1 MRIRLLSLLGAL
13 AAILTLA
20 VACGDDD
27 GPSASPSG
35 SGSANGTPADV
46 GPAQAVA
53 VFALADGTHAV
64 VEALLERDDIR
75 LVLAA
80 ESSREDASFDG
91 LTVPGDFEIIGTSTA
106 STARANEAFEAG
118 YEDAAGS
125 PPDDTARQTYDAVY
139 VAALAAAAA
148 NNSDPAAV
156 AVHMPYVANPPGE
169 IVGPGADEFARALT
183 LLAEGADI
191 NYVGV
196 SGLVDLDAN
205 GDLSKGA
212 TEVWKLINGAIAPLE
227 TRDVDLAAEIEAE
240 NPPGSPAPAA
250 EPPAD
255 PLVGT
260 TSTDVSAAEIA
271 TEEINAAGGVFGQP
285 VEQVGGEGA
294 AQVVIASSADTA
306 PAEDVVVLSLSSTAD
321 PNTADDHLFRLAPP
335 ATLQAPVLANLAGER
350 EIGVICVVHSDDP
363 AAQAMAT
370 AFKTAFEHKGGA
382 VRQVFA
388 LAGGDETDLL
398 AECIGE

>member
-1 MRIRLLSLLGAL
+1 MRFRLL
-13 AAILTLA
+13 ILTTGLTGIVTLA
-20 VACGDDD
+20 LACGDDD
-27 GPSASPSG
+27 GSSPSPSG
-35 SGSANGTPADV
+35 GSPGPTAADV
-46 GPAQAVA
+46 GPAEAVA
-53 VFALADGTHAV
+53 VFAPAEGTHAV
-64 VEALLERDDIR
+64 VEALLARDDIR

-80 ESSREDASFDG
+80 ESSRDAASFDG
-91 LTVPGDFEIIGTSTA
+91 LTVPGDFEIVGASTA
-106 STARANEAFEAG
+106 STARANEAFEAA

-156 AVHMPYVANPPGE
+156 ATHVPYVANPPGE
-169 IVGPGADEFARALT
+169 IIGPGADEFARALT
-183 LLAEGADI
+183 LLAEGADV

-196 SGLVDLDAN
+196 SGLVDIDAN

-212 TEVWKLINGAIAPLE
+212 VEVWKLINGAVAPLE

-250 EPPAD
+250 EPPGD

-260 TSTDVSAAEIA
+260 TTTDMSAAEIA

-285 VEQVGGEGA
+285 VQQIGGEGA
-294 AQVVIASSADTA
+294 AHIVIASAADTA
-306 PAEDVVVLSLSSTAD
+306 PAEDVVVLSLSTTAD
-321 PNTADDHLFRLAPP
+321 PNTADDFLFRLAPP
-335 ATLQAPVLANLAGER
+335 ATLQAPVLANLAVER

-363 AAQAMAT
+363 AGQAMAT

-388 LAGGDETDLL
+388 LASGDEGDLL
-398 AECIGE
+398 AECIGD